1 MVEINISYEGS
12 LRCTATHV
20 PSGTQLRTDAP
31 KDNHGLGQSF
41 SPTDL
46 VATAYAVCTVTIM
59 GIAAQ
64 REGIDIA
71 GTRAKVT
78 KGMASGP
85 RRIGQLP
92 LTIELPAHL
101 TSEQRKLLENAA
113 HGCPVCK
120 SISPEIDATIT
131 FVYGPGGSADH

>member
-1 MVEINISYEGS
+1 MVEINIRYEGN

-20 PSGTQLRTDAP
+20 PSGTQLLTDAP

-46 VATAYAVCTVTIM
+46 VATAYAACTVTVLA
-59 GIAAQ
+59 IAAQ
-64 REGIDIA
+64 QEGIDIA
-71 GTRAKVT
+71 GTRAKVI
-78 KGMASGP
+78 KGMSTEP

-113 HGCPVCK
+113 RGCPVCK

-131 FVYGPGGSADH
+131 FAYGPGEETGP